1 MAISTLASMAN
12 SLLNIGADPHNPQA
26 IGAGVIGIISSFINF
41 VTFALKHPE
50 IAELMKDELFQEAL
64 RSYIARTLVAK
75 EVDG

>member
-1 MAISTLASMAN
+1 MAI
-12 SLLNIGADPHNPQA
+12 